1 MNNQIGWQAGSQTV
15 TPQPGGLLKKLS
27 LLLVC
32 LASIMSG
39 VTDKV
44 GAQGTKLPQ
53 PTVPSKTDTSK
64 APPKFGEQIIRCPE
78 SHLAFTM
85 TNDSDLGPPKDWN
98 SSYSLSVV
106 LIGAFIGNT
115 YTGGSM
121 DCRYGVAAGP
131 NKKSVEY
138 VTHLTRSLAG
148 FKTCKVAADKKSFDC
163 VR

>member
-1 MNNQIGWQAGSQTV
+1 MENQFKRQLRSQTV
-15 TPQPGGLLKKLS
+15 ASQKVRLPRQLVLI
-27 LLLVC
+27 VC
-32 LASIMSG
+32 LISIMP
-39 VTDKV
+39 VIAANV

-53 PTVPSKTDTSK
+53 PTVPSTTNPAKLP
-64 APPKFGEQIIRCPE
+64 AKFGEQIIRCPE

-85 TNDSDLGPPKDWN
+85 TNDSDLGPPTDWN
-98 SSYSLSVV
+98 NSYSLAVV

-121 DCRYGVAAGP
+121 DCRYGVSISP

-138 VTHLTRSLAG
+138 VTHLTRSFAG
-148 FKTCKVAADKKSFDC
+148 FKTCKVAADKKSFNC